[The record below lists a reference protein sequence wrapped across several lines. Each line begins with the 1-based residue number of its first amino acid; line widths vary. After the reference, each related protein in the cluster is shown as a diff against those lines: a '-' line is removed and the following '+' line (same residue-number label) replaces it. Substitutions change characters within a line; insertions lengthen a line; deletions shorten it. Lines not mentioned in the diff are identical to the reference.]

1 MWARL
6 LPAGAFFLLAGGLL
20 AGLLLPGERD
30 AVPSPLVGEAVP
42 EFSLEGLVSSENG
55 LASGDLSEGV
65 ALVNVWASWCPPC
78 REEHPVLVALG
89 CVSGLAIYGIN
100 YKDEAAAA
108 LGFLAELGNPYARVG
123 VDADGRAAVEWGV
136 YGVPETFLVREGRV
150 VFKRVGPVSDAAARR
165 AVLGALG
172 ASGLDTGCVAGV

>member
-1 MWARL
+1 MMWARL
-6 LPAGAFFLLAGGLL
+6 LPAGAFFLLAGVLL
-20 AGLLLPGERD
+20 VGLLLPGERD

-42 EFSLEGLVSSENG
+42 AFSLQGLASGAPG
-55 LASGDLSEGV
+55 LASGDLGEGV
-65 ALVNVWASWCPPC
+65 SLVNVWASWCPPC

-150 VFKRVGPVSDAAARR
+150 VFKHVGPVSSAPARR
-165 AVLGALG
+165 AVLEMLG
-172 ASGLDTGCVAGV
+172 ASGLEVGCVAG